1 MPGSEA
7 SIRLLPTLGRRI
19 EWGEDSW
26 MTNVKFKSWKIRLN
40 HVVVIQ
46 IFREIELVLPER
58 ENVKLMN
65 ANNCVWMRRI
75 AYVRRRLH
83 INWFKICLKTFSVTV
98 KSQLNWNKCLFL
110 TGRLQSANWKKS
122 WVSNTFQWAFDIMP
136 NVSRSSQ
143 LFVFWPLVASSK
155 LEEFRHSKM
164 MMALKDWLCNFQRKE
179 HLKNFWS
186 KNFEFNCISSFT
198 KCFCICL
205 IWFANW
211 VRFWRRLSQFW
222 PLLLTQ

>member
-1 MPGSEA
+1 MRR
-7 SIRLLPTLGRRI
+7 RLLN
-19 EWGEDSW
+19 GER
-26 MTNVKFKSWKIRLN
+26 KIQKLRIRLN
-40 HVVVIQ
+40 HVVAIQ

-58 ENVKLMN
+58 KNVKLMN

-143 LFVFWPLVASSK
+143 LFIFWPLVASSK

-164 MMALKDWLCNFQRKE
+164 MMVLKDWLCNFQRKE

-186 KNFEFNCISSFT
+186 KNFEFNFISSFT

-205 IWFANW
+205 FWFANW

>member
-1 MPGSEA
+1 MC
-7 SIRLLPTLGRRI
+7 RRVLN
-19 EWGEDSW
+19 GER
-26 MTNVKFKSWKIRLN
+26 KIRLN

-46 IFREIELVLPER
+46 IFREIELVLPGR

-164 MMALKDWLCNFQRKE
+164 MMALKDWLCNFRYKHHLGTSVAKNHFHFFNLEISFVFELIVCFELQTEISKE
-179 HLKNFWS
+179 IVS
-186 KNFEFNCISSFT
+186 
-198 KCFCICL
+198 
-205 IWFANW
+205 
-211 VRFWRRLSQFW
+211 V
-222 PLLLTQ
+222 